1 MPRRPVHP
9 GEPDPERLQ
18 AAVDRV
24 VSRIDPDQIVLFGS
38 AVRGDLTAESDIDLL
53 VIAETETDDDRIRHE
68 KWAAPDGPD
77 YDVDVVMMNRAT
89 AEAWRHSTTRIQGV
103 ALQDGRTVY
112 ARHGVEPIETGPS
125 YFWNGREMVKKTQFE
140 PDEAHRLLESAA
152 DYWLY
157 ANEHRTSTRSRCRQL
172 QSAMEY
178 ALKALTIAQ
187 GRRVKHKH
195 DLNELWE
202 EVERH
207 GERIAATRDRKA
219 LDVLTLYSGKMRYES
234 PTRETDPDDTWN
246 ATRTTCGDVLDHA
259 RARVPKLIEETT
271 DRLQRA
277 LGGTGQA

>member
-1 MPRRPVHP
+1 MPQRPVQP
-9 GEPDPERLQ
+9 GQPEPERLQ
-18 AAVDRV
+18 AAVDRI
-24 VSRIDPDQIVLFGS
+24 VSRIDPDQIIIFGS
-38 AVRGDLTAESDIDLL
+38 AIRGELTAESDIDLL
-53 VIAETETDDDRIRHE
+53 VIAETETDDDRTRHE
-68 KWAAPDGPD
+68 TWEAADGRG

-89 AEAWRHSTTRIQGV
+89 AEAWRHSTTRIQGA

-112 ARHGVEPIETGPS
+112 TRHGVEPLETGPS

-140 PDEAHRLLESAA
+140 PDEAHRRLESAA
-152 DYWLY
+152 DDWLY
-157 ANEHRTSTRSRCRQL
+157 ANDHRTSTRSRCRQL

-187 GRRVKHKH
+187 GRRVRHKH
-195 DLNELWE
+195 DLNDLWD

-207 GERIAATRDRKA
+207 GERIAATRDRRA

-246 ATRTTCGDVLDHA
+246 AIRTTCGDILDHA
-259 RARVPKLIEETT
+259 RARVPKLIAETT

-277 LGGTGQA
+277 LGGTGQE